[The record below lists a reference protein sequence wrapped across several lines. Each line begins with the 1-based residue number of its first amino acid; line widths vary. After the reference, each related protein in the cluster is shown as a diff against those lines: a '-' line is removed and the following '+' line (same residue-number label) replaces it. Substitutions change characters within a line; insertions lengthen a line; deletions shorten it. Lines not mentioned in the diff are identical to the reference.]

1 MRTFYRIIWMIAV
14 TLGGV
19 AAVQLIVKLFALQ
32 KKKYI
37 DV

>member
-1 MRTFYRIIWMIAV
+1 MKTFYRILWMIAV

-19 AAVQLIVKLFALQ
+19 AAVQLIVKLSLQ